1 MMMMHSHKAFS
12 IVIICSILNSTGD
25 SSCIEQL
32 TIFLKENFANDLKL
46 SWSVSPL
53 VYELSLWQF
62 ILIKDHVSIYINF
75 EPQHESEILDKSKT
89 QQSKRNSVHYSK

>member
-46 SWSVSPL
+46 S
-53 VYELSLWQF
+53 
-62 ILIKDHVSIYINF
+62 
-75 EPQHESEILDKSKT
+75 
-89 QQSKRNSVHYSK
+89 